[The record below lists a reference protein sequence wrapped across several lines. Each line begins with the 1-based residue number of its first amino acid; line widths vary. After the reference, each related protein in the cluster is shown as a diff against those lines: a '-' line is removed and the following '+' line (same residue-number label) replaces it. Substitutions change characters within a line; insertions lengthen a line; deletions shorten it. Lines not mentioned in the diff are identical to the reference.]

1 MTSQKSFWQVLSWE
15 ERGGGSEADRE
26 TWGHSRGSRGQGWW
40 ARPSQSPPAW
50 HASTATHIAKVAA
63 RVHRIHSLR
72 QATLTSG
79 RRGDGHAAAAPPGTC
94 PALCSAGARP
104 ARGTPDGRGTDTSS
118 STPAPTC
125 SVTARVH
132 LPLCGQAADRVTPMQ
147 GLSRPRGWRE
157 WGAQGGSDEPRGR
170 DCRPPWSGTQRVR
183 DAHYR

>member
-40 ARPSQSPPAW
+40 ARPSRSPPAW
-50 HASTATHIAKVAA
+50 RASTATHIAKVAA
-63 RVHRIHSLR
+63 RVHRIHSLQ
-72 QATLTSG
+72 QATLASG
-79 RRGDGHAAAAPPGTC
+79 WARGS
-94 PALCSAGARP
+94 CSAWHVSCSVLGWSP
-104 ARGTPDGRGTDTSS
+104 ACEGTPDGGGADTSS

-170 DCRPPWSGTQRVR
+170 DCRLPWSGTQRVR
-183 DAHYR
+183 DAHDR